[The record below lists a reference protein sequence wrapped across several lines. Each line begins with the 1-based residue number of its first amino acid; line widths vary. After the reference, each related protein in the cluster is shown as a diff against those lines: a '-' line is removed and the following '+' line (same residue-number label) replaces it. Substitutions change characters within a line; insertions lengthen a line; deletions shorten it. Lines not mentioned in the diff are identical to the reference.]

1 MLTLGASDDKM
12 NPDYTRSL
20 GASDW
25 STTYQDLGELWL
37 IGQTKVKWKVI

>member
-1 MLTLGASDDKM
+1 MLTLGALDDKM

-25 STTYQDLGELWL
+25 SKINRDLGELWL